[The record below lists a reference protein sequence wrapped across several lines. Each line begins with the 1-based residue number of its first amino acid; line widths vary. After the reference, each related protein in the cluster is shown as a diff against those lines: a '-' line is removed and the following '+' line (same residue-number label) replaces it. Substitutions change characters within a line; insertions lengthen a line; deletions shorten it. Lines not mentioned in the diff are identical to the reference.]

1 MSIAALDWA
10 WRQDCPN
17 ATSKLVLIALADKAN
32 DDGECWP
39 GMEHVARMVGIST
52 RQVSTHLQRLED
64 VGLLARKRRRSGIGR
79 LGSYV
84 FHLNVDHRKPASGST
99 PPVEGDRQWKDT
111 SGSSPPVEAD
121 RHRKQA
127 SESTGSPASPPPEAD
142 FRTEPTVNPQGNPH
156 SSDVPSDPQ
165 VSDDA
170 RALTREFAVAV
181 KANGFKVP
189 KRHQP
194 SYRGWLVDMDRLVR
208 LGAPGGDPDPQD
220 PAEVR
225 EVIRFA
231 TTDNF
236 WRSNIGSPTKF
247 REQYPRLRL
256 KMLDQAQLAP
266 KQDPVAARYG
276 AGAR

>member
-10 WRQDCPN
+10 WNQDCPN

-52 RQVSTHLQRLED
+52 RQVSTHLQRLEE
-64 VGLLARKRRRSGIGR
+64 VGLLARRRKRSGLGR

-84 FHLNVDHRKPASGST
+84 FHLSIDDAHRKPTSGSTLPVGQQKPTSGST
-99 PPVEGDRQWKDT
+99 PPVEADRQWKRT
-111 SGSSPPVEAD
+111 
-121 RHRKQA
+121 
-127 SESTGSPASPPPEAD
+127 SESTGSPASSPPEAG

-165 VSDDA
+165 VPEVA
-170 RALTREFAVAV
+170 RTLTRQIARRI

-189 KRHQP
+189 DPNRKAHAE
-194 SYRGWLVDMDRLVR
+194 WLIAMDRLLR
-208 LGAPGGDPDPQD
+208 IDKADPDEV
-220 PAEVR
+220 AEVIDWST
-225 EVIRFA
+225 EHG
-231 TTDNF
+231 F
-236 WRSNIGSPTKF
+236 WRSNIRSATKF
-247 REQYPRLRL
+247 REQYPQLRL
-256 KMLDQAQLAP
+256 KMLDERKPPAP
-266 KQDPVAARYG
+266 KQDPIAARYG